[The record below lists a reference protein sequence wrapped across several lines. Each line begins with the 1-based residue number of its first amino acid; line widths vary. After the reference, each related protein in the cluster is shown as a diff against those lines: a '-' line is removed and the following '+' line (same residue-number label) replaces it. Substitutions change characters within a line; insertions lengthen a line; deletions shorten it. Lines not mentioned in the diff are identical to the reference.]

1 MPCHAACRCLGG
13 HTGSRDENLGL
24 AYKLPYLNFDSST
37 TVSMQVDQWWHVAE
51 QIDFSNHSG
60 PPGMQNLNLT
70 TWGPFLGWDT
80 HF

>member
-1 MPCHAACRCLGG
+1 
-13 HTGSRDENLGL
+13 
-24 AYKLPYLNFDSST
+24 
-37 TVSMQVDQWWHVAE
+37 MQVDQWWHVAE